1 MTSNIQNG
9 GFINKGIQNF
19 QVNDGFGSN
28 VNVVEEV
35 ERLNEK
41 NEELRKEKKSKIK
54 IKKEK
59 CELIKQNN
67 MLN

>member
-41 NEELRKEKKSKIK
+41 NEELKKKKKSKIK

-67 MLN
+67 ILN

>member
-9 GFINKGIQNF
+9 GFINKGIENI
-19 QVNDGFGSN
+19 QVSDGFGSN

-41 NEELRKEKKSKIK
+41 NEELRKEK
-54 IKKEK
+54 
-59 CELIKQNN
+59 
-67 MLN
+67 

>member
-67 MLN
+67 ILN

>member
-9 GFINKGIQNF
+9 GFINKGIKNF

-28 VNVVEEV
+28 VNVVEV

-67 MLN
+67 ILN

>member
-41 NEELRKEKKSKIK
+41 NEELRKEK
-54 IKKEK
+54 
-59 CELIKQNN
+59 
-67 MLN
+67 